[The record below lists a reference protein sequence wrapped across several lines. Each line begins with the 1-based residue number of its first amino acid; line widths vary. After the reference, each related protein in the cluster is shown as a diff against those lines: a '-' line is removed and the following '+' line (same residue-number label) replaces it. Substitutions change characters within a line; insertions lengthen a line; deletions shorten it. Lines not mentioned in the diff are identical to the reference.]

1 MEDRIFYLDGDDGVW
16 CDAEANG
23 AMTDTMNK
31 PSEPTVGD
39 RAQRRF
45 RREHR
50 GRGRIKPRV
59 KKNRLDNIHVTCER
73 LGGGRFEIRVQTPLT
88 LRKTA
93 ARPSITLRSKKFSAS
108 NDR

>member
-39 RAQRRF
+39 RGPETFPA
-45 RREHR
+45 
-50 GRGRIKPRV
+50 
-59 KKNRLDNIHVTCER
+59 
-73 LGGGRFEIRVQTPLT
+73 
-88 LRKTA
+88 
-93 ARPSITLRSKKFSAS
+93 
-108 NDR
+108 